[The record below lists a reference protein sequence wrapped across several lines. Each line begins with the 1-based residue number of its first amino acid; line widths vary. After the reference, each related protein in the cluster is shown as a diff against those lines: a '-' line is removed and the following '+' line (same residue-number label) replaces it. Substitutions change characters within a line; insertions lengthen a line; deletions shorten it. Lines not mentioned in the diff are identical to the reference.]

1 MVGVGKVVEPM
12 VDRVEFWRESRQP
25 HHVVAWVSG
34 TPRDSYAMCGADV
47 TGMRKLAP
55 FDVGDGKSVDMA
67 ADMCVGCAAEMA
79 LELDRQEYEE

>member
-1 MVGVGKVVEPM
+1 
-12 VDRVEFWRESRQP
+12 
-25 HHVVAWVSG
+25 
-34 TPRDSYAMCGADV
+34 MCGADV